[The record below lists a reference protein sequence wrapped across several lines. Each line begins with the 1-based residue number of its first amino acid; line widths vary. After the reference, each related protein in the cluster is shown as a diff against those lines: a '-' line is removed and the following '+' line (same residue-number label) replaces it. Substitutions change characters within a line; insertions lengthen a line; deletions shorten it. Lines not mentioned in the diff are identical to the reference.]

1 MASTQKYLNHLLQ
14 RVGITPAC
22 SEEERTAAELIASI
36 FRNHGFEPQIQ
47 EFSASSMP
55 KLVQA
60 GLGIALFL
68 GVVLIGIGG
77 AIGVVGFLLT
87 VAVAVIFTLERNGR
101 PVFSQMGN
109 GGLSQNVIAY
119 HKAAGPM
126 ASPRNRPV
134 VVVAHYDSPRADF
147 LSQMPFAPYRPLL
160 AKALPYAMVA
170 PAIVAVISLL
180 PLPGAIKIILW
191 LLSLAASLVPLASAA
206 AIIAN
211 RFVLPYTTGSVC
223 NKSSVAS
230 LLGVMDAV
238 SPFEGEDEFPGD
250 QPFDEYMAAQ
260 AEIAAAASV
269 PEEPAFAADEEDLEG
284 DLLDAPGDEAA
295 PSILPAPSETQAM
308 DADEID
314 DALHREDAAEEAE
327 DASLPVHN
335 GDAGSTR
342 AMAAEDLQEADGDAP
357 EPEANADPASELPV
371 NAAGNLRYGA
381 DVIRSL
387 GMVAPSCK
395 IEYEEEPA
403 PDPFN
408 APVAPET
415 VQPVDETDRA
425 DETEDAWEDDEA
437 PSAEDDLAV
446 PAAIADLA
454 SEPVE
459 EAPLEEE
466 AEAELELAEEAVADP
481 MESEVDPVE
490 DEADDAAPEGDAP
503 VSDDG
508 GTQVFTMPAADEPSS
523 TREIGELGST
533 QVYRPVETVDSL
545 MAQIDAK
552 VPGRVKPTA
561 RQIPPV
567 VPDAS
572 ALQGRGT
579 GNRSSLFDV
588 PDPSATPND
597 PFASASESP
606 TRKGFTVI
614 GPNDPIPVEPTE
626 HEEASAAPAPEPVS
640 AASEEQ
646 EEKPLRG
653 LARFFGRKKKKKQ
666 QDSMSDWL
674 GVDDEFDAKKTGG
687 EIGSWDNFGS
697 DDDSWKGGATGSD
710 YATDDELRDAIASL
724 GDDELLGHDI
734 WFVATGASESGN
746 AGIKAFL
753 ETHRDK
759 LRGVFLINLESIGAG
774 NVSIVSTEGE
784 SRVLKGDRR
793 IMNLVNRVSQDFHRS
808 FGTVDLP
815 FMDTDA
821 HAAMEMS
828 LRSLTLAGVD
838 ATHLACSHSEED
850 QPYNVDAENVQ
861 AVADVVTEVIR
872 RS

>member
-1 MASTQKYLNHLLQ
+1 MRFILNTLLTAIA
-14 RVGITPAC
+14 VAIATFIVPGITPYG
-22 SEEERTAAELIASI
+22 SDPWIAYI
-36 FRNHGFEPQIQ
+36 F
-47 EFSASSMP
+47 
-55 KLVQA
+55 V
-60 GLGIALFL
+60 ALFL

-77 AIGVVGFLLT
+77 AIVVVGFLLT

-371 NAAGNLRYGA
+371 NAAGNLRYVA

-425 DETEDAWEDDEA
+425 DETDDAWEDDEA

-533 QVYRPVETVDSL
+533 QVYRPVETVDFL

-710 YATDDELRDAIASL
+710 DATDDELRDAIASL